1 MRISSQRVLSHI
13 STPSHLLHFR
23 AKRRSFRSWWNA
35 RRTRSRCWR
44 PSWPPQRT
52 SRPSIR
58 LNEIFFHRNRFEIWK
73 KLFSNLVC
81 HLEMYCLRLKIMK
94 FLTQSLSRLTVNVKH
109 LMVPKSET
117 FIFRYFQNKDLDL
130 SKAKE
135 EFSKLK
141 EKFPQEY
148 R

>member
-1 MRISSQRVLSHI
+1 
-13 STPSHLLHFR
+13 
-23 AKRRSFRSWWNA
+23 
-35 RRTRSRCWR
+35 
-44 PSWPPQRT
+44 
-52 SRPSIR
+52 
-58 LNEIFFHRNRFEIWK
+58 
-73 KLFSNLVC
+73 
-81 HLEMYCLRLKIMK
+81 
-94 FLTQSLSRLTVNVKH
+94 
-109 LMVPKSET
+109 MVPKSKT